1 MDSGF
6 FNKYAVGSDDV
17 QLERLQKAVAAMPGL
32 QEALD
37 SRGLKI
43 TDIDNIFGYG
53 SLPDQPHY
61 KTGLTVQKGLLEG
74 CRRDLVI
81 ECSRSGTNTNPGLVF
96 GLEKQAGAVQAGGIL
111 SYDNPTLEQRAENLE
126 LLRNRETMQTKGAHV
141 YTFAIMDVEAED
153 GSIRPCITC
162 MSDINAPGYAGN
174 TSFDERAQRI
184 AKAHNAIY
192 VPGGSPEMTDEDST
206 VSSRNDIRTSRAY
219 FNQCANIPLIAAQQ
233 KMEKAGEP
241 TTDFETRYRAAL
253 AQDAEYLHRYE
264 YAIESARRTLPID
277 EQRFLAEAELIDT
290 EGFLSAATE
299 KDLMRG
305 LIEGLREQIA
315 ELKSMDPAP
324 RHTAT
329 HRIEHGHQDD
339 GPNLMLH

>member
-6 FNKYAVGSDDV
+6 FNKYAVGGDDV
-17 QLERLQKAVAAMPGL
+17 QLERLRKAVAAMPGL
-32 QEALD
+32 QQALD

-96 GLEKQAGAVQAGGIL
+96 GLEKQDGAVQAGGIL
-111 SYDNPTLEQRAENLE
+111 SYSNLTLEQRAENLE
-126 LLRNRETMQTKGAHV
+126 LLCKRETMQTKGAHV

-162 MSDINAPGYAGN
+162 MSDTNAPGYAGN

-192 VPGGSPEMTDEDST
+192 VPGESPKETDLDST
-206 VSSRNDIRTSRAY
+206 VYSRSDIRTSRAY
-219 FNQCANIPLIAAQQ
+219 FNQCAIIPLIAAQQ

-241 TTDFETRYRAAL
+241 TTDFETRYRSAL
-253 AQDAEYLHRYE
+253 AQDADYLHRYE

-290 EGFLSAATE
+290 ESFLNVATE

-305 LIEGLREQIA
+305 LIEGLREEVA
-315 ELKSMDPAP
+315 ELKGMDRTPLHAAT
-324 RHTAT
+324 RHIDTD
-329 HRIEHGHQDD
+329 HDD
-339 GPNLMLH
+339 QAFIPT